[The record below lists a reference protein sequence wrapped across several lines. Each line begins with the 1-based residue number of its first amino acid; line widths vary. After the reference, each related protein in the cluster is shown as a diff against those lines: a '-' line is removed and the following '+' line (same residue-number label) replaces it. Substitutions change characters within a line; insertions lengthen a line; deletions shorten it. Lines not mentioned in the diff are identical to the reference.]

1 MKSNSRPIEDCL
13 MLDHN
18 ELRSYYDCYNA
29 AVEYKDKQKFF
40 NQIGWEI
47 ARHSVAEEIVV
58 YPVLRERVPDG
69 NILADDSLEDD
80 RKAKKTL
87 SELNSLD
94 PNSVD
99 FAERFKIFMWDI
111 FSHIDKEE
119 KLHIPKLVERIPLE
133 ERISLGQKFENRKII
148 APTRP
153 HQWTADKY
161 PFLETLE
168 GVLLAPIDK
177 FLDLFKSFPP
187 KETLKNI
194 TDQNIKTATT
204 SFSTGNM

>member
-13 MLDHN
+13 TSDHN
-18 ELRSYYDCYNA
+18 DIRKYYDCYNT

-58 YPVLRERVPDG
+58 YPVIRERVPDG
-69 NILADDSLEDD
+69 NIIADDSIEDD

-87 SELNSLD
+87 CELNSLD
-94 PNSVD
+94 PNCVD
-99 FAERFKIFMWDI
+99 FAERFKIFMTDI
-111 FSHIDKEE
+111 FYHLDKEE
-119 KLHIPKLVERIPLE
+119 KIHIPKLVMSVPLE

-153 HQWTADKY
+153 HPWTADKY

-168 GVLLAPIDK
+168 AVLLAPIDK
-177 FLDLFKSFPP
+177 FFDLFKSFPQ

-194 TDQNIKTATT
+194 TDQPMTT
-204 SFSTGNM
+204 RTSYNMDNM

>member
-1 MKSNSRPIEDCL
+1 MKSSSRPIEDCL
-13 MLDHN
+13 ILDHN
-18 ELRSYYDCYNA
+18 EIRSYYDYYNA
-29 AVEYKDKQKFF
+29 AIEYKDKQKYF

-58 YPVLRERVPDG
+58 YPVIRERVPDG

-99 FAERFKIFMWDI
+99 FAERFSIFMLDI

-133 ERISLGQKFENRKII
+133 ERISMGQKFENRKII

-153 HQWTADKY
+153 HLWTADKY

-194 TDQNIKTATT
+194 TEQHSTTPTT